1 MNGSSLAFHLVP
13 SDVMSL
19 SSEILRSPTFVVKS
33 REKQELKTN
42 KQSFC

>member
-1 MNGSSLAFHLVP
+1 MNGSSLAFCLVS

-19 SSEILRSPTFVVKS
+19 SSETLGSPTFVVKS

-42 KQSFC
+42 QKSFC